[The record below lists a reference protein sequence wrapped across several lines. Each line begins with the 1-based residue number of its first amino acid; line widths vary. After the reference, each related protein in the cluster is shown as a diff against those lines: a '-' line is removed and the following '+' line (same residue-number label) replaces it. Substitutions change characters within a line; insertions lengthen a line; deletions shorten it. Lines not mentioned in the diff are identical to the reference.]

1 MKKLFVLICLS
12 LFCLLAQGQAIRNI
26 RDVDIRV
33 ELEKDGSAWVTQI
46 WKAEA
51 GSSGTEFYIPVSNL
65 GPMTIGE
72 LSVSENGV
80 AYESLGDKWNVDKG
94 RSYKTG
100 KCGIVRK
107 RDGAELCW
115 GLGESGDHV
124 WTVRFRLT
132 GLVQAYEDADAF
144 NYMFVNKGMDPAP
157 EHARVTI
164 VPAFPCQE
172 WVVNNPRVWAFG
184 FYGDIN
190 VVDGKVVAETSE
202 SMSPSGA
209 VITLLA
215 FEKGLFE
222 PSVEQDDPVQ
232 DLIDRALEGSSYGED
247 DDDDF
252 WALALFGILFVLLF
266 VGGICL
272 VIWVA
277 IASARGYKWKASLFG
292 KKKIDGW
299 YRDIPL
305 EGNLLAAHY
314 LMAKGKRFEIS
325 APASNLIGAFFLRWV
340 MEGKLVVHPDPK
352 SSKRVNLE
360 FKAEEGSADDVEN
373 DLFYWARTAS
383 GDNLLL
389 EKGEFEKWSTKNY
402 KKLTA
407 WPDRAIAR
415 GKSWFRNKGYF
426 KTEGVCTEEGAAQA
440 CHLIEFRNFLK
451 DFTLTGERGAPE
463 VGLWKDYLVFAQLF
477 GIAEKVAKQF
487 QKLYPA
493 AFEQMARQTGVD
505 PTTLF
510 YTMNWTNNLST
521 RAFNNAVSKSSSG
534 SVSGGGGHSS
544 FGGGGGFSGGGFG
557 GGGR

>member
-1 MKKLFVLICLS
+1 MKRVLLS
-12 LFCLLAQGQAIRNI
+12 VFILLGFLAQVRGQAIRNI

-33 ELEKDGSAWVTQI
+33 QLEKDGSAWVTQV
-46 WKAEA
+46 WTAEA

-80 AYESLGDKWNVDKG
+80 AFESQGDKWDVD
-94 RSYKTG
+94 RSRSWKTG

-115 GLGESGDHV
+115 GLGEAGNHV

-164 VPAFPCQE
+164 VPAFDSPA
-172 WVVNNPRVWAFG
+172 WTVNNPRVWAFG

-202 SMSPSGA
+202 SMGYSSSLIA
-209 VITLLA
+209 LLA
-215 FEKGLFE
+215 FDKGIFQ
-222 PSVEQDDPVQ
+222 PSVEKEGPVQ
-232 DLIDRALEGSSYGED
+232 ELIDHALDGSSYGED
-247 DDDDF
+247 DEEWPF
-252 WALALFGILFVLLF
+252 VLFGIGFLLLF
-266 VGGICL
+266 FGGIFI
-272 VIWVA
+272 VIYAAV
-277 IASARGYKWKASLFG
+277 ASARGYKWKTSLFG

-299 YRDIPL
+299 YRDTPL
-305 EGNLLAAHY
+305 EGNLMAAYY
-314 LMAKGKRFEIS
+314 LLSKGKRFGLS
-325 APASNLIGAFFLRWV
+325 YPANNLIGALFLRWIMDGSLAV
-340 MEGKLVVHPDPK
+340 LPDPK
-352 SSKRVNLE
+352 SEKRVNLE
-360 FKAEEGSADDVEN
+360 FKADDASADDVEN
-373 DLFYWARTAS
+373 DLYRWARTAS
-383 GDNLLL
+383 GSNDIL

-402 KKLTA
+402 SKLTS
-407 WPDRAIAR
+407 WPDRASAR
-415 GKSWFRNKGYF
+415 GKSWFMKKGYF
-426 KTEGVCTEEGAAQA
+426 KTTGVCTEEGAVQA
-440 CHLIEFRNFLK
+440 CHLIEFQNFLK
-451 DFTLTGERGAPE
+451 DFTLSGERGAPE

-477 GIAEKVAKQF
+477 GIADKVAKQF

-493 AFEQMARQTGVD
+493 AFEELSQQMGMN
-505 PTTLF
+505 PTFLL
-510 YTMNWTNNLST
+510 YTMNWTNNIST
-521 RAFNNAVSKSSSG
+521 RAFHNAVSKAG